1 MNMSVCA
8 SESVKFALGTN
19 RKFAMHDFHLGLLK
33 FSFAILFKL
42 LIQGQCDPVNVYD
55 LSKYSLT
62 YIIVEMSY
70 CSSVLCINRIDYT
83 HRQCSTTTFFAVMS
97 V

>member
-1 MNMSVCA
+1 MNMTVCVC
-8 SESVKFALGTN
+8 ESVKFALGTN

-33 FSFAILFKL
+33 FSLVILFKL
-42 LIQGQCDPVNVYD
+42 LIQGQCDPVNVHD

-62 YIIVEMSY
+62 YILVQMSF
-70 CSSVLCINRIDYT
+70 CNSVLCINRIDYT
-83 HRQCSTTTFFAVMS
+83 HRQCTTTTFFTVMS